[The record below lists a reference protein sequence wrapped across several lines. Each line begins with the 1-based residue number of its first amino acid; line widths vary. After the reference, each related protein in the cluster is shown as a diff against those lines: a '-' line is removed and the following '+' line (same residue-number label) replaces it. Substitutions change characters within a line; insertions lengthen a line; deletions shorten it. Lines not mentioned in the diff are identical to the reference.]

1 MQATQPL
8 RTFQPL
14 QAGIAAF
21 VAVAILVAAVIAASV
36 APSLGLGSGAGTNA
50 GSEITIPRD
59 DWANAPA
66 AAPLHRDP
74 AARSVAD

>member
-8 RTFQPL
+8 RTYQPL

-36 APSLGLGSGAGTNA
+36 APSLGLGAGAGTKA
-50 GSEITIPRD
+50 GSDVTIPRD

-74 AARSVAD
+74 AARSVPD